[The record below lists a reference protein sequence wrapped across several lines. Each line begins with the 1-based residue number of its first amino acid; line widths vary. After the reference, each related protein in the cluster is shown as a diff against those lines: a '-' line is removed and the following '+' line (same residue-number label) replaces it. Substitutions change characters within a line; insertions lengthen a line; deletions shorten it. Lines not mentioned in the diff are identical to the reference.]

1 MIKDDF
7 NFTFDDSEF
16 PVSIEEFAAYL
27 DGNLSDD
34 EMQRVSSVI
43 ENDEEMQGVMDG
55 MEQTE
60 ITLAEYGQEDMQ
72 VPEEIKKD
80 FFSLP
85 NVSKNNLEKHISN
98 GFYKVAALAP
108 SHENGSFANKNI
120 TRTPPR
126 VLTDIKSVDNEPH
139 NTQNIEDRQ

>member
-1 MIKDDF
+1 MINDDF

-60 ITLAEYGQEDMQ
+60 LTLAEYEQEDMQ

-85 NVSKNNLEKHISN
+85 NVSKNNLKEHISN

-108 SHENGSFANKNI
+108 SHENDSFANKNI

-126 VLTDIKSVDNEPH
+126 VLTDIKSADNEPH